1 MTRPKDHLI
10 AAAVSEIARL
20 GAECGTHQSFRQQVS
35 QIVVPLV
42 DGLAQMEREA
52 MEAAPVAVWMAPDE
66 SAFPHEEGAHG
77 RGTACTVP
85 LVRQA
90 YHEAQDGL
98 LNQAQDEVAR
108 LRAELAEVQRPLD
121 AQMVRLNENLTAAN
135 ARIAELEEKLNEVHS
150 WIVCAAI
157 ASPDDMM
164 QNAERIEEITRPRQ

>member
-20 GAECGTHQSFRQQVS
+20 GPVCGTHQSFRQRVS

-42 DGLAQMEREA
+42 DGLAQQ
-52 MEAAPVAVWMAPDE
+52 
-66 SAFPHEEGAHG
+66 
-77 RGTACTVP
+77 
-85 LVRQA
+85 LA

-98 LNQAQDEVAR
+98 LSQAQDEVAR

-121 AQMVRLNENLTAAN
+121 AQMSRLNENLTAAN
-135 ARIAELEEKLNEVHS
+135 ARIAELEAKLNEVHS

>member
-20 GAECGTHQSFRQQVS
+20 GPVCGTHQSFRPQAS

-52 MEAAPVAVWMAPDE
+52 MEAAPVVGDISQLLRARAATSPDKLLNE
-66 SAFPHEEGAHG
+66 AAD
-77 RGTACTVP
+77 
-85 LVRQA
+85 LID
-90 YHEAQDGL
+90 YLEAQDGL
-98 LNQAQDEVAR
+98 ITQAQDEVAR

-121 AQMVRLNENLTAAN
+121 AQMARLNENLTAAN
-135 ARIAELEEKLNEVHS
+135 ARVAELEAKLNEVHS

>member
-35 QIVVPLV
+35 QIVVPMV
-42 DGLAQMEREA
+42 DGLAQQ
-52 MEAAPVAVWMAPDE
+52 
-66 SAFPHEEGAHG
+66 
-77 RGTACTVP
+77 
-85 LVRQA
+85 LA
-90 YHEAQDGL
+90 YHEARDGL
-98 LNQAQDEVAR
+98 LSQAQDEVAR

-121 AQMVRLNENLTAAN
+121 AQMARLNENLTAAN
-135 ARIAELEEKLNEVHS
+135 ARMMSLELDLAHAHEAADANVRDAERRIAELETKLNEVHS